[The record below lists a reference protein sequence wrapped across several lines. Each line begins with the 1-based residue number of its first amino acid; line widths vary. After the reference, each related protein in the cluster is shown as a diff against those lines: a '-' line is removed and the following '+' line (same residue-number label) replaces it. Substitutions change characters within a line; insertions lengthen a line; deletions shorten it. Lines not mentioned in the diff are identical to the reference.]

1 MGHGYNH
8 FYDCTC
14 RWCVNYRKG
23 RSKDQKNQEKIE
35 FEKRIY
41 ELNEYFSTTYPNAKC
56 FKCGDAIF
64 FYANSNGSRVFFDS
78 LGKPWPKHKCYYND
92 FWEDFEIDL
101 NIENLPKLNFNKVQS
116 DTHLVHVIPKIYD
129 HFLNG
134 YVGVSFN
141 DRQGTIKEFVIKFSK
156 QEFGLCFYDE
166 TEKILNCF
174 VNDENYSI
182 ECLTTD
188 EAKSLRVQVFAY
200 EIGQVTTIELF
211 RDNVHREKVQV
222 FYSLK
227 VKNFIARP
235 EAYMVIKKMNE
246 LTLQSLYKS
255 GRNGISVKVIS
266 TLDKNDQIE
275 FIEVE

>member
-1 MGHGYNH
+1 M
-8 FYDCTC
+8 
-14 RWCVNYRKG
+14 
-23 RSKDQKNQEKIE
+23 
-35 FEKRIY
+35 
-41 ELNEYFSTTYPNAKC
+41 
-56 FKCGDAIF
+56 
-64 FYANSNGSRVFFDS
+64 
-78 LGKPWPKHKCYYND
+78 
-92 FWEDFEIDL
+92 
-101 NIENLPKLNFNKVQS
+101 
-116 DTHLVHVIPKIYD
+116 
-129 HFLNG
+129 
-134 YVGVSFN
+134 
-141 DRQGTIKEFVIKFSK
+141 
-156 QEFGLCFYDE
+156 
-166 TEKILNCF
+166 
-174 VNDENYSI
+174 
-182 ECLTTD
+182 
-188 EAKSLRVQVFAY
+188 FAY